1 MKSITHITIEYDD
14 GESQTFMGR
23 RPLSSWKR
31 KDENMRVP
39 DDGQTYV
46 QILDD
51 TAVLGAPR
59 QYTNEGGLTASYPF
73 PAVVNT
79 NWGLITRH
87 NGQVY
92 DYVPVEDRWQ
102 RWMYEFWDWA
112 SGYMLPTGEKVGTH
126 VNPRNPSIIYT
137 DYTPG
142 SLMSVYAGMI
152 MDAKS
157 HTDSASPETGARDVV
172 TGRNISSAKPYEWLC
187 RPTTGAMLRVRDNGS
202 QWIAEA
208 IDLLAPCPIVDT
220 LPPHLYFWAT
230 QVAINGSTSRYPD
243 VKNALEVHGLPPA
256 GTPMPLFSLGGSF
269 IIRKSACVSL
279 IPGQIW
285 SPYKEN

>member
-1 MKSITHITIEYDD
+1 MKSLTSITIDYDTGD
-14 GESQTFMGR
+14 TETFGLR
-23 RPLSSWKR
+23 RPFSSWVR
-31 KDENMRVP
+31 KDDNLRVP
-39 DDGQTYV
+39 DDGNQYV

-59 QYTNEGGLTASYPF
+59 QYTEDGLSASYPF

-79 NWGLITRH
+79 KWGLITKH
-87 NGQVY
+87 NDQVY

-102 RWMYEFWDWA
+102 RWMYEFWDWS
-112 SGYMLPTGEKVGTH
+112 SGYMLPTGEKVGIH
-126 VNPRNPSIIYT
+126 VNPKNPSIIYT

-142 SLMSVYAGMI
+142 SLIALYAGMI

-172 TGRNISSAKPYEWLC
+172 TGRNLSNPKPYEWLC
-187 RPTTGAMLRVRDNGS
+187 RPTTGALLKVRDNGS
-202 QWIAEA
+202 QWIADA
-208 IDLLAPCPIVDT
+208 IDLLAPCPNVDI

-230 QVAINGSTSRYPD
+230 QIHIDGNTSRYPD
-243 VKNALEVHGLPPA
+243 VKNALEIHGLPPA

-269 IIRKSACVSL
+269 LIRKSACKPLVN
-279 IPGQIW
+279 GQEW
-285 SPYKEN
+285 SPYLTR